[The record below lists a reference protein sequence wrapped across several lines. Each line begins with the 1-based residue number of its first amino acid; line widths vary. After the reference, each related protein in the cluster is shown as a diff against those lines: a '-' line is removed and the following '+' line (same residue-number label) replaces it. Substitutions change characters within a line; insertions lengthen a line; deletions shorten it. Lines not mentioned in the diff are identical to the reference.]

1 MKLYLI
7 RHGKTLANE
16 KWYYC
21 GSINLTLTQNG
32 IDELKKLKYEIP
44 DGCRYITSGMRRTE
58 ETLKLL
64 FGDIPHTQDARFREM
79 DFGIFE
85 MHSYEELK
93 ERADYQ
99 LWISGDNDKNVP
111 PEGESGEQMKIR
123 VLDGLNELLEADQ
136 DTVLVTHGGVIAAIM
151 EHLFP
156 EENRNRYVW
165 QPKPGHGYLIENGSY
180 QELN

>member
-1 MKLYLI
+1 
-7 RHGKTLANE
+7 
-16 KWYYC
+16 
-21 GSINLTLTQNG
+21 
-32 IDELKKLKYEIP
+32 
-44 DGCRYITSGMRRTE
+44 
-58 ETLKLL
+58 
-64 FGDIPHTQDARFREM
+64 
-79 DFGIFE
+79 